1 MTQFVESHT
10 IEEMVKSMAAYLPGG
25 DLFIAALVKE
35 TNLNDLLRGLGF
47 SLLDAENFL
56 KVYNA
61 EFIPDNTNAFVP
73 EWESTLAIPDDCF
86 PGSAEPDL
94 NIRKLHI
101 LVKLA
106 SLGVQKSADFVNLAT
121 ILGFPGTTVESGVDA
136 GITPIADA
144 RFTIVV
150 TFPTP
155 ADNIFPINF
164 PLPFGS
170 TQFSILEC
178 LFRKLKPAN
187 CQIIFN

>member
-1 MTQFVESHT
+1 MSEFIESHT

-25 DLFIAALVKE
+25 ELFIAALVNG
-35 TNLNDLLRGLGF
+35 TNLNDLLRGLGS

-73 EWESTLAIPDDCF
+73 EWESALGIPDDCF

-94 NIRKLHI
+94 SIRQLHI

-106 SLGVQKSADFVNLAT
+106 SLGVQTSADFVNLAT
-121 ILGFPGTTVESGVDA
+121 ILGFPGTTVQSGVDA
-136 GITPIADA
+136 GITPIEDA
-144 RFTIVV
+144 RFIIVV
-150 TFPTP
+150 KFPTP
-155 ADNIFPINF
+155 EANIFPISF
-164 PLPFGS
+164 PWSFGS
-170 TQFSILEC
+170 PQFSILKC

-187 CQIIFN
+187 CNIVFQ